1 MIGPE
6 GAAAAIAELLTA
18 HLADTAARVVTRL
31 EVHDEGATRL
41 ERSYYTPRRIEPRQ
55 LMDLPVDDW
64 PAFLVVA
71 RRLAR
76 LRPIDL
82 GASAADASATVF
94 AATYELRVFTYAR
107 GLDDASTDL
116 ARKRL
121 TLAVRETLLEH
132 LAFQVSAGAEE
143 VAGTIDPL
151 SIVEEYSDIGYD
163 EDLGATIAASQTD
176 LTATLEEVTP
186 LADGAPVAEE
196 PAAVD
201 VGAIPHPALD

>member
-6 GAAAAIAELLTA
+6 GAANALAELLTE
-18 HLADTAARVVTRL
+18 HLADQAAQVVARL
-31 EVHDEGATRL
+31 EVHDEDATRL
-41 ERSYYTPRRIEPRQ
+41 ERSYYVPQRIEPRQ
-55 LMDLPVDDW
+55 LNDLPIDDW

-71 RRLAR
+71 RRLTR
-76 LRPIDL
+76 LKPVDV
-82 GASAADASATVF
+82 SAAAASASATVY

-107 GLDDASTDL
+107 GLDDATTDL

-132 LAFQVSAGAEE
+132 LAFTVTVGGAE
-143 VAGTIDPL
+143 VSGTIDPL
-151 SIVEEYSDIGYD
+151 SIVEEYSDIGFD
-163 EDLGATIAASQTD
+163 EELAATIAASQTD

-186 LADGAPVAEE
+186 LAVEAPVAED

-201 VGAIPHPALD
+201 LAAIPHPALD

>member
-6 GAAAAIAELLTA
+6 GAANALAELLTE
-18 HLADTAARVVTRL
+18 HLADQAARVVDRL
-31 EVHDEGATRL
+31 EVHDEDATRL
-41 ERSYYTPRRIEPRQ
+41 ERSYYVPQRIEPRQ
-55 LMDLPVDDW
+55 LLDLPIDHW

-71 RRLAR
+71 RRLTR
-76 LRPIDL
+76 LKPVDV
-82 GASAADASATVF
+82 SAAAASASATVF

-107 GLDDASTDL
+107 GLDDATTDL

-132 LAFQVSAGAEE
+132 LAFTVTVGGEQ

-151 SIVEEYSDIGYD
+151 SIAEEYSDIGYD
-163 EDLGATIAASQTD
+163 EELAATIAASQTD

-186 LADGAPVAEE
+186 LAVEAPVAED

-201 VGAIPHPALD
+201 LAAIPHPALD

>member
-6 GAAAAIAELLTA
+6 GAAAAIAGLLEE
-18 HLADTAARVVTRL
+18 HLPAMAVRVVERL
-31 EVHDEGATRL
+31 EVHEPDATRL
-41 ERSYYTPRRIEPRQ
+41 ERAYYVPQRIEPRQ
-55 LMDLPVDDW
+55 LLDLPVDDW

-76 LRPIDL
+76 LKPVDV
-82 GASAADASATVF
+82 GAAAATASATVF

-107 GLDDASTDL
+107 GLTDELTDL

-132 LAFQVSAGAEE
+132 LAFRVTVGGAE

-151 SIVEEYSDIGYD
+151 SLVEEYSDIGYD

-176 LTATLEEVTP
+176 LTATLEEVTE
-186 LADGAPVAEE
+186 LAQAAPVAEDSATVE
-196 PAAVD
+196 